1 MKFDGYSSSKKLIK
15 NVNRFYKIKKYFKFT
30 SIDKNSKFY
39 GWGRKRS
46 GQNAIDLSAKFDGEF
61 RLLED
66 GFIRS
71 VGLGVDGA
79 RAFSIVEDDIG
90 IYYDATRPSRLE
102 EILAN
107 FEFSDEILQKA
118 RWCMDFITTHN
129 ISKYNNAPD
138 ITQELIEKYELNKG
152 KNILIIAQTSGDASL
167 EYGLAN
173 QFSTLD
179 MINAAINENP
189 NSNILLKIHPDV
201 LSGKKKSDIDIAN
214 LPSQIKII
222 SENINPISLLKHIT
236 KVYTKTSAMG
246 FEALMCGCE
255 CICFGVPFYAGWGL
269 SDDRVKAP
277 SRRNRKLSIEQLFAG
292 AYMIYAKY
300 IDPYSGAP
308 TTLKRVLPQINA
320 LKNARLSECK
330 KQKFLF
336 GFSIWKRKFMFP
348 FLGKNLNFISTF
360 SKNPLQQALN
370 LGLNKD
376 SAIYIWGK
384 KEYPQVQ
391 KWCDENSV
399 SITRV
404 EDGFIRSIGLGSDLT
419 RPYSLVFDDVGI
431 YFDTTKPS
439 RLENILNYH
448 KFSAYE
454 LEEAI
459 KLKQNLINSKI
470 SKYNDDKDGIITPKN
485 SKKIALVIG
494 QVEDDA
500 SVKIGADGM
509 KNIELIKQARLSS
522 PKAHIIYKPHPDVL
536 SGNRIGQVDESEAL
550 KYCDEIVTGV
560 SMPVLLDIAD
570 EIHTMTSTSGLEA
583 ILRGKRVICYGRP
596 FWAGWGLSDDKKP
609 QPRRYRSLSSDEL
622 IAGAYLL
629 YPRYIHPLNL
639 EACEACD
646 LVVALQEQKIR
657 LQQPINALLHKI
669 KSLYARV
676 GQKLL
681 YVVLF
686 VVKR

>member
-1 MKFDGYSSSKKLIK
+1 MEFDGYSSSGKLIENTK
-15 NVNRFYKIKKYFKFT
+15 KFYKIKRFFKFT
-30 SIDKNSKFY
+30 LPSKNAIFY
-39 GWGRKRS
+39 GWGRKPS
-46 GQNAIDLSAKFDGEF
+46 GQQAVELASKFKGKF
-61 RLLED
+61 KLLED

-71 VGLGVDGA
+71 VGLGVEGA
-79 RAFSIVEDDIG
+79 KLLSVVEDDFG
-90 IYYDATRPSRLE
+90 IYYDATQPSQLE
-102 EILAN
+102 HILATS
-107 FEFSDEILQKA
+107 EFSTKIICEA
-118 RWCMDFITTHN
+118 RWCIDFI
-129 ISKYNNAPD
+129 ISNHICKYNNAPD
-138 ITQELIEKYELNKG
+138 ITTAQVQKYELQNNS
-152 KNILIIAQTSGDASL
+152 NILIIAQTHGDASL

-179 MINAAINENP
+179 MINAAINENS

-255 CICFGVPFYAGWGL
+255 CVCFGVPFYAGWGL
-269 SDDRVKAP
+269 SDDRAQIP
-277 SRRNRKLSIEQLFAG
+277 SRRNKKLNLEQLFAG
-292 AYMIYAKY
+292 AYILYAKY

-308 TTLKRVLPQINA
+308 TTLKRVLPQINT
-320 LKNARLSECK
+320 LKNIKLNECK
-330 KQKFLF
+330 KTKFLF

-391 KWCDENSV
+391 KWCDENGV
-399 SITRV
+399 QIIRV

-419 RPYSLVFDDVGI
+419 RPYSLVFDDAGI
-431 YFDTTKPS
+431 YFDTTMPS

-448 KFSAYE
+448 KFSPYE
-454 LEEAI
+454 IESAK
-459 KLKQNLINSKI
+459 KLREILVNSKI
-470 SKYNDDKDGIITPKN
+470 SKYNDDKDVIITHKN
-485 SKKIALVIG
+485 SKIALVIG

-500 SVKIGADGM
+500 SVRIGADGM
-509 KNIELIKQARLSS
+509 KNIELLRLARQNS
-522 PKAHIIYKPHPDVL
+522 PHAHIIYKPHPDVV
-536 SGNRIGQVDESEAL
+536 SGNRVGAVKTTEAL
-550 KYCDEIVTGV
+550 KYCDEVLEGV
-560 SMPVLLDIAD
+560 SMPTLLDIAD

-583 ILRGKRVICYGRP
+583 ILRKKRVICYGRP

-646 LVVALQEQKIR
+646 LVVALQGQKTR

-686 VVKR
+686 VVKK

>member
-1 MKFDGYSSSKKLIK
+1 MEFDGYSSSGKLIENTK
-15 NVNRFYKIKKYFKFT
+15 KFYKIKRFFKFT
-30 SIDKNSKFY
+30 LPSKNAIFY
-39 GWGRKRS
+39 GWGRKPS
-46 GQNAIDLSAKFDGEF
+46 GQQAVELASKFKGKF
-61 RLLED
+61 KLLED

-79 RAFSIVEDDIG
+79 KLLSVVEDDFG
-90 IYYDATRPSRLE
+90 IYYDATQPSQLE
-102 EILAN
+102 HILATS
-107 FEFSDEILQKA
+107 EFSTKIICEA
-118 RWCMDFITTHN
+118 RWCIDFI
-129 ISKYNNAPD
+129 ISNHICKYNNAPD
-138 ITQELIEKYELNKG
+138 ITTAQVQKYELQNNS
-152 KNILIIAQTSGDASL
+152 NILIIAQTHGDASL

-255 CICFGVPFYAGWGL
+255 CVCFGVPFYAGWGL
-269 SDDRVKAP
+269 SDDRAQIP
-277 SRRNRKLSIEQLFAG
+277 SRRNKKLSLEQLFAG
-292 AYMIYAKY
+292 AYLLYAKY

-308 TTLKRVLPQINA
+308 TTLKRALPQINT
-320 LKNARLSECK
+320 LKNIKLNECK
-330 KQKFLF
+330 KTKFLF

-376 SAIYIWGK
+376 SAVYIWGK

-391 KWCDENSV
+391 KWCDENGV
-399 SITRV
+399 QIIRV

-419 RPYSLVFDDVGI
+419 RPYSLVFDDAGI
-431 YFDTTKPS
+431 YFDTTSPS

-448 KFSAYE
+448 KFSPYE
-454 LEEAI
+454 IESA
-459 KLKQNLINSKI
+459 KQLREILVNSKI
-470 SKYNDDKDGIITPKN
+470 SKYNDDKDAIITHKN
-485 SKKIALVIG
+485 SKIALVIG

-500 SVKIGADGM
+500 SVRIGADGM
-509 KNIELIKQARLSS
+509 KNIELLRLARQNS
-522 PKAHIIYKPHPDVL
+522 PHAHIIYKPHPDVV
-536 SGNRIGQVDESEAL
+536 SGNRVGAVKTTEAL
-550 KYCDEIVTGV
+550 KYCDEVLEGV
-560 SMPVLLDIAD
+560 SMPTLLDIAD

-583 ILRGKRVICYGRP
+583 ILRGKKVVCYGRP

-646 LVVALQEQKIR
+646 LVVALQEQIKELKSNILMQIKYKIYSSSVR
-657 LQQPINALLHKI
+657 IVQKI
-669 KSLYARV
+669 LRK
-676 GQKLL
+676 
-681 YVVLF
+681 F
-686 VVKR
+686 VVKK

>member
-1 MKFDGYSSSKKLIK
+1 MNGYLFYIK
-15 NVNRFYKIKKYFKFT
+15 NILNIFTNRIFI
-30 SIDKNSKFY
+30 
-39 GWGRKRS
+39 GWRRKRT
-46 GQNAIDLSAKFDGEF
+46 GQFACFLSVKFKGKF
-61 RLLED
+61 KLLED

-79 RAFSIVEDDIG
+79 KLLSIVEDDFG
-90 IYYDATRPSRLE
+90 IYYDATQPSQLE
-102 EILAN
+102 HILATS
-107 FEFSDEILQKA
+107 EFSTKIICEA
-118 RWCMDFITTHN
+118 RWCIDFI
-129 ISKYNNAPD
+129 ISNHICKYNNAPD
-138 ITQELIEKYELNKG
+138 ITTAQVQKYELQNNS
-152 KNILIIAQTSGDASL
+152 NILIIAQTHGDASL

-255 CICFGVPFYAGWGL
+255 CVCFGVPFYAGWGL
-269 SDDRVKAP
+269 SDDRAQIP
-277 SRRNRKLSIEQLFAG
+277 SRRNKKLSLEQLFAG
-292 AYMIYAKY
+292 AYLLYAKY

-308 TTLKRVLPQINA
+308 TTLKSVLPQINT
-320 LKNARLSECK
+320 LKNIKLNECK

-391 KWCDENSV
+391 KWCDENGV
-399 SITRV
+399 QIIRV
-404 EDGFIRSIGLGSDLT
+404 EDGFIRSVGLGSDLT
-419 RPYSLVFDDVGI
+419 RPYSLVFDDAGI
-431 YFDTTKPS
+431 YFDTTAPS
-439 RLENILNYH
+439 KLENILNYH
-448 KFSAYE
+448 KFSPYE
-454 LEEAI
+454 IESAK
-459 KLKQNLINSKI
+459 KLREILVNSKI
-470 SKYNDDKDGIITPKN
+470 SKYNDDKDVIITHKN
-485 SKKIALVIG
+485 SKIALVIG

-500 SVKIGADGM
+500 SVRIGADGM
-509 KNIELIKQARLSS
+509 KNIELLRLARQNS
-522 PKAHIIYKPHPDVL
+522 PYAHIIYKPHPDVV
-536 SGNRIGQVDESEAL
+536 SGNRVGAVKTTEAL
-550 KYCDEIVTGV
+550 KYCDEVLEGV
-560 SMPVLLDIAD
+560 SMPTLLDIAD

-583 ILRGKRVICYGRP
+583 ILRKKRVICYGRP
-596 FWAGWGLSDDKKP
+596 FWAGWGLSDDKKS

-646 LVVALQEQKIR
+646 LVVALQEQKTR

-686 VVKR
+686 VVKK

>member
-1 MKFDGYSSSKKLIK
+1 MEFDGYSSSGKLIENTK
-15 NVNRFYKIKKYFKFT
+15 KFYKIERFFKFT
-30 SIDKNSKFY
+30 LPSKNAIFY
-39 GWGRKRS
+39 GWGRKPS
-46 GQNAIDLSAKFDGEF
+46 GQQAVELARKFKGEF
-61 RLLED
+61 KLLED

-71 VGLGVDGA
+71 VGLGVEGA
-79 RAFSIVEDDIG
+79 KLLSVVEDDTG
-90 IYYDATRPSRLE
+90 IYYDATQPSQLE
-102 EILAN
+102 HILTTN
-107 FEFSDEILQKA
+107 EFDTKLLCEA
-118 RWCMDFITTHN
+118 RWCIDFI
-129 ISKYNNAPD
+129 ISNHICKYNNASD
-138 ITQELIEKYELNKG
+138 ITTAQVEKYELQNNS
-152 KNILIIAQTSGDASL
+152 NILIIAQTHGDASL

-173 QFSTLD
+173 QFSTLN

-246 FEALMCGCE
+246 FEALMCGCK
-255 CICFGVPFYAGWGL
+255 CVCFGVPFYAGWGL
-269 SDDRVKAP
+269 SDDRVQIP
-277 SRRNRKLSIEQLFAG
+277 SRRNKKLSLEQLFAG
-292 AYMIYAKY
+292 AYLVYAKY

-308 TTLKRVLPQINA
+308 TTLKSVLPQINT
-320 LKNARLSECK
+320 LKNIKLNECK
-330 KQKFLF
+330 KAKFLF

-360 SKNPLQQALN
+360 SKNPLRQALN

-376 SAIYIWGK
+376 SAVYIWGK

-391 KWCDENSV
+391 KWCDENGV
-399 SITRV
+399 QIIRV

-419 RPYSLVFDDVGI
+419 RPYSLVFDDAGI
-431 YFDTTKPS
+431 YFDTTAPS

-448 KFSAYE
+448 KFSPYE
-454 LEEAI
+454 IESAK
-459 KLKQNLINSKI
+459 KLREVLINSKI
-470 SKYNDDKDGIITPKN
+470 SKYNDDKDAIITHKN
-485 SKKIALVIG
+485 SKIALVIG

-509 KNIELIKQARLSS
+509 KNIELLRLARQNS
-522 PKAHIIYKPHPDVL
+522 PHAHIIYKPHPDVV
-536 SGNRIGQVDESEAL
+536 SGNRVGAVKTTEAL
-550 KYCDEIVTGV
+550 KYCDEVLEGV
-560 SMPVLLDIAD
+560 SVPTLLDIAD

-583 ILRGKRVICYGRP
+583 ILRKKRVVCYGRP

-646 LVVALQEQKIR
+646 LVVALQEQIKELKSNILMQIKYKIYSSSVR
-657 LQQPINALLHKI
+657 I
-669 KSLYARV
+669 
-676 GQKLL
+676 GQKILRK
-681 YVVLF
+681 F
-686 VVKR
+686 VVKK

>member
-1 MKFDGYSSSKKLIK
+1 MEFDGYSSSGKLIENTK
-15 NVNRFYKIKKYFKFT
+15 KFYKIKRFFKFT
-30 SIDKNSKFY
+30 LLSKNAIFY
-39 GWGRKRS
+39 GWGRKPS
-46 GQNAIDLSAKFDGEF
+46 GQQAVELASKFKGKF
-61 RLLED
+61 KLLED

-71 VGLGVDGA
+71 VGLGVEGA
-79 RAFSIVEDDIG
+79 RLLSVVEDDTG
-90 IYYDATRPSRLE
+90 IYYDATQPSQLE
-102 EILAN
+102 YILTTN
-107 FEFSDEILQKA
+107 EFDTKLLCEA
-118 RWCMDFITTHN
+118 RWCIDFI
-129 ISKYNNAPD
+129 ISNHICKYNNAPD
-138 ITQELIEKYELNKG
+138 IIAAQVEKYELQNNS
-152 KNILIIAQTSGDASL
+152 NILIIAQTHGDASL
-167 EYGLAN
+167 ECGLAN
-173 QFSTLD
+173 QFNTLD
-179 MINAAINENP
+179 MIKAAINENP

-201 LSGKKKSDIDIAN
+201 LSGKKKSDIDITN

-255 CICFGVPFYAGWGL
+255 CVCFGVPFYAGWGL
-269 SDDRVKAP
+269 SDDRAQIP
-277 SRRNRKLSIEQLFAG
+277 SRRNKTLSLEQLFAG
-292 AYMIYAKY
+292 AYLLYAKY

-308 TTLKRVLPQINA
+308 TTLKRVLPQINT
-320 LKNARLSECK
+320 LKNIKLNECK
-330 KQKFLF
+330 KAKFLF
-336 GFSIWKRKFMFP
+336 GFSIWKRKFMLP

-360 SKNPLQQALN
+360 SKKPLQQALN

-376 SAIYIWGK
+376 SAVYIWGK

-391 KWCDENSV
+391 KWCDENGV
-399 SITRV
+399 QIIRV

-431 YFDTTKPS
+431 YFDTTAPS

-448 KFSAYE
+448 KFSPYE
-454 LEEAI
+454 IESAK
-459 KLKQNLINSKI
+459 KLRDILINSKI
-470 SKYNDDKDGIITPKN
+470 SKYNDDKDDIITHKN
-485 SKKIALVIG
+485 DKKIALVIG

-500 SVKIGADGM
+500 SVRIGADGM
-509 KNIELIKQARLSS
+509 KNIELLRLARQNS
-522 PKAHIIYKPHPDVL
+522 PHAHIIYKPHPDVV
-536 SGNRIGQVDESEAL
+536 SGNRVGAVKITEAL
-550 KYCDEIVTGV
+550 KYCDEVLEGV
-560 SMPVLLDIAD
+560 SMPTLLDIAD

-583 ILRGKRVICYGRP
+583 ILRKKRVICYGRP

-646 LVVALQEQKIR
+646 LVVTLQEQIKELKSNISMQIKYKIYSSSVR
-657 LQQPINALLHKI
+657 IAQKI
-669 KSLYARV
+669 FRK
-676 GQKLL
+676 
-681 YVVLF
+681 F

>member
-1 MKFDGYSSSKKLIK
+1 MNGYLFYIK
-15 NVNRFYKIKKYFKFT
+15 NIL
-30 SIDKNSKFY
+30 SIFGKRKFY
-39 GWGRKRS
+39 GWGRKKTGRF
-46 GQNAIDLSAKFDGEF
+46 ACYLSTKFDGEF

-107 FEFSDEILQKA
+107 FEFSDEILQEA

-189 NSNILLKIHPDV
+189 NSNILLKIHPDA
-201 LSGKKKSDIDIAN
+201 LSGKKKSDINIEN

-222 SENINPISLLKHIT
+222 SENINPISLLKHID
-236 KVYTKTSAMG
+236 KVYTKSSGMG
-246 FEALMCGCE
+246 FEALMCGCK
-255 CICFGVPFYAGWGL
+255 CICFGMPFYAGWGL

-292 AYMIYAKY
+292 AYLLYAKY
-300 IDPYSGAP
+300 TDPYSGAP

-336 GFSIWKRKFMFP
+336 GFSIWKRKFMVP
-348 FLGKNLNFISTF
+348 FLGGNLNFISTF
-360 SKNPLQQALN
+360 SKDPLLLALKK
-370 LGLNKD
+370 GLNP
-376 SAIYIWGK
+376 SSLVYIWGK
-384 KEYPQVQ
+384 KEYPKLQ
-391 KWCDENSV
+391 KWCDENGV
-399 SITRV
+399 SIIRV

-419 RPYSLVFDDVGI
+419 RPYSLVFDDEGI
-431 YFDTTKPS
+431 YFDTTSPS

-448 KFSAYE
+448 KFSPYE
-454 LEEAI
+454 LESAK
-459 KLKQNLINSKI
+459 KLREILVNSKI
-470 SKYNDDKDGIITPKN
+470 SKYNDDKDGIIKPKN

-509 KNIELIKQARLSS
+509 KNIELLRLARQNS
-522 PKAHIIYKPHPDVL
+522 PHAHIIYKPHPDVV
-536 SGNRIGQVDESEAL
+536 SGNRVGAVKATEAL
-550 KYCDEIVTGV
+550 KYCDEVLEGV
-560 SMPVLLDIAD
+560 SMPTLLDIAD

-583 ILRGKRVICYGRP
+583 ILRKKRVICYGRP

>member
-1 MKFDGYSSSKKLIK
+1 MNGYLFYIK
-15 NVNRFYKIKKYFKFT
+15 NILNIFTNRVFI
-30 SIDKNSKFY
+30 
-39 GWGRKRS
+39 GWGRKRT
-46 GQNAIDLSAKFDGEF
+46 GQFACFLSIKFNGTF
-61 RLLED
+61 KLLED

-71 VGLGVDGA
+71 VGLGVEGA
-79 RAFSIVEDDIG
+79 RLLSVVEDDTG
-90 IYYDATRPSRLE
+90 IYYDATQPSQLE
-102 EILAN
+102 HILATN
-107 FEFSDEILQKA
+107 EFDTKLLCEA
-118 RWCMDFITTHN
+118 RWCIDFIVSHH
-129 ISKYNNAPD
+129 ICKYNNAPD
-138 ITQELIEKYELNKG
+138 ITTTQVQKYELQNRS
-152 KNILIIAQTSGDASL
+152 NILIIAQTHGDASL

-255 CICFGVPFYAGWGL
+255 CVCFGVPFYAGWGL
-269 SDDRVKAP
+269 SDDRAQIP
-277 SRRNRKLSIEQLFAG
+277 SRRNKKLSLEQLFAV
-292 AYMIYAKY
+292 AYLLYAKY

-308 TTLKRVLPQINA
+308 TTLKRVLPQINT
-320 LKNARLSECK
+320 LKNIKLNECK
-330 KQKFLF
+330 KTKFLF
-336 GFSIWKRKFMFP
+336 GFSIWKRKFMLP

-391 KWCDENSV
+391 KWCDENGV
-399 SITRV
+399 QIIRV

-419 RPYSLVFDDVGI
+419 RPYSLVFDDAGI
-431 YFDTTKPS
+431 YFDTTAPS

-448 KFSAYE
+448 KFRPYEIESAK
-454 LEEAI
+454 
-459 KLKQNLINSKI
+459 KLREILINSKI
-470 SKYNDDKDGIITPKN
+470 SKYNDDKDDIITHKN
-485 SKKIALVIG
+485 DKKIALVIG

-500 SVKIGADGM
+500 SVRIGADGM
-509 KNIELIKQARLSS
+509 KNIELLRLARQNS
-522 PKAHIIYKPHPDVL
+522 PHAHIIYKPHPDVV
-536 SGNRIGQVDESEAL
+536 SGNRIGAVKTIEAL
-550 KYCDEIVTGV
+550 KYCDEVLEGV
-560 SMPVLLDIAD
+560 SMPTLLDIAD

-583 ILRGKRVICYGRP
+583 ILRKKRVICYGRP

-646 LVVALQEQKIR
+646 LVVALQEQKTR
-657 LQQPINALLHKI
+657 LQKPINALLHKI

>member
-1 MKFDGYSSSKKLIK
+1 MEFDGYSSSGKLIENTK
-15 NVNRFYKIKKYFKFT
+15 KFYKIKGFFKFT
-30 SIDKNSKFY
+30 LPSKNAIFY
-39 GWGRKRS
+39 GWGRKPS
-46 GQNAIDLSAKFDGEF
+46 GQQAVELASKFKGKF
-61 RLLED
+61 KLLED

-71 VGLGVDGA
+71 VGLGVEGA
-79 RAFSIVEDDIG
+79 KLLSVVEDDFG
-90 IYYDATRPSRLE
+90 IYYDATQPSQLE
-102 EILAN
+102 HILATS
-107 FEFSDEILQKA
+107 EFSTKIICEA
-118 RWCMDFITTHN
+118 RWCIDFI
-129 ISKYNNAPD
+129 ISNHICKYNNAPD
-138 ITQELIEKYELNKG
+138 ITTAQVQKYELQNNS
-152 KNILIIAQTSGDASL
+152 NILIIAQTHGDASL

-222 SENINPISLLKHIT
+222 SENINPISLLKHIA

-255 CICFGVPFYAGWGL
+255 CVCFGVPFYAGWGL
-269 SDDRVKAP
+269 SDDRAQIP
-277 SRRNRKLSIEQLFAG
+277 SRRNKKLSLEQLFAG
-292 AYMIYAKY
+292 AYLLYAKY

-308 TTLKRVLPQINA
+308 TTLKRALPQINT
-320 LKNARLSECK
+320 LKNIKLNECK
-330 KQKFLF
+330 KTKFLF

-376 SAIYIWGK
+376 SAVYIWGK

-391 KWCDENSV
+391 KWCDENGV
-399 SITRV
+399 QIIRV

-419 RPYSLVFDDVGI
+419 RPYSLVFDDAGI
-431 YFDTTKPS
+431 YFDTTSPS

-448 KFSAYE
+448 KFSPYE
-454 LEEAI
+454 IESA
-459 KLKQNLINSKI
+459 KQLREILVNSKI
-470 SKYNDDKDGIITPKN
+470 SKYNDDKDAIITHKN
-485 SKKIALVIG
+485 SKIALVIG

-500 SVKIGADGM
+500 SVRIGADGM
-509 KNIELIKQARLSS
+509 KNIELLRLARQNS
-522 PKAHIIYKPHPDVL
+522 PHAHIIYKPHPDVV
-536 SGNRIGQVDESEAL
+536 SGNRVGAVKTTEAL
-550 KYCDEIVTGV
+550 KYCDEVLEGV
-560 SMPVLLDIAD
+560 SMPTLLDIAD

-583 ILRGKRVICYGRP
+583 ILRGKKVVCYGRP

-646 LVVALQEQKIR
+646 LVVALQEQIKELKSNILMQIKYKIYSSSVR
-657 LQQPINALLHKI
+657 IVQKI
-669 KSLYARV
+669 LRK
-676 GQKLL
+676 
-681 YVVLF
+681 F
-686 VVKR
+686 VVKK

>member
-1 MKFDGYSSSKKLIK
+1 MEFDGYSSSRKLIENTK
-15 NVNRFYKIKKYFKFT
+15 KFYKIKRFFKFT
-30 SIDKNSKFY
+30 LPSKNAIFY
-39 GWGRKRS
+39 GWGRKPS
-46 GQNAIDLSAKFDGEF
+46 GQQAVELASKFKGKF
-61 RLLED
+61 KLLED

-71 VGLGVDGA
+71 VGLGVEGA
-79 RAFSIVEDDIG
+79 KLLSVVEDDFG
-90 IYYDATRPSRLE
+90 IYYDATQPSQLE
-102 EILAN
+102 HILATS
-107 FEFSDEILQKA
+107 EFSTKIICEA
-118 RWCMDFITTHN
+118 RWCIDFI
-129 ISKYNNAPD
+129 ISNHICKYNNAPD
-138 ITQELIEKYELNKG
+138 ITTAQVQKYELQNNS
-152 KNILIIAQTSGDASL
+152 NILIIAQTHGDASL

-173 QFSTLD
+173 QFSTFD

-255 CICFGVPFYAGWGL
+255 CVCFGVPFYAGWGL
-269 SDDRVKAP
+269 SDDRAQIP
-277 SRRNRKLSIEQLFAG
+277 SRRHKKLSLEQLFAG
-292 AYMIYAKY
+292 AYLLYAKY
-300 IDPYSGAP
+300 IDPYNGQN
-308 TTLKRVLPQINA
+308 TTLKRVLPQINT
-320 LKNARLSECK
+320 LKNARLNECK

-336 GFSIWKRKFMFP
+336 GFSVWKRKFMFP

-391 KWCDENSV
+391 KWCDENGV
-399 SITRV
+399 QIIRV

-419 RPYSLVFDDVGI
+419 RPYSLVFDDAGI
-431 YFDTTKPS
+431 YFDTTMPS

-448 KFSAYE
+448 KFSPYE
-454 LEEAI
+454 IESAK
-459 KLKQNLINSKI
+459 KLREILVNSKI
-470 SKYNDDKDGIITPKN
+470 SKYNDDKDVIITHKN
-485 SKKIALVIG
+485 SKIALVIG

-509 KNIELIKQARLSS
+509 KNIELLRLARQNS
-522 PKAHIIYKPHPDVL
+522 PHAHIIYKPHPDVV
-536 SGNRIGQVDESEAL
+536 SGNRVGAVKTTEAL
-550 KYCDEIVTGV
+550 RYCDEVLEGV
-560 SMPVLLDIAD
+560 SMPTLLDIAD

-583 ILRGKRVICYGRP
+583 ILRKKRVICYGRP

-646 LVVALQEQKIR
+646 LVVALQEQIKELKSNILMQIKYKIYSSSVR
-657 LQQPINALLHKI
+657 IVQKI
-669 KSLYARV
+669 LRK
-676 GQKLL
+676 
-681 YVVLF
+681 F
-686 VVKR
+686 VVKK

>member
-1 MKFDGYSSSKKLIK
+1 MEFDGYSSSGKLIENTK
-15 NVNRFYKIKKYFKFT
+15 KFYKIKRFFKFT
-30 SIDKNSKFY
+30 LPSKNAIFY
-39 GWGRKRS
+39 GWGRKPS
-46 GQNAIDLSAKFDGEF
+46 GQQAVELASKFKGKF
-61 RLLED
+61 KLLED

-71 VGLGVDGA
+71 IGLGVDGA
-79 RAFSIVEDDIG
+79 RPFSIVEDDIG

-107 FEFSDEILQKA
+107 FEFSDEILQEA

-152 KNILIIAQTSGDASL
+152 QNILIIAQTSGDASL
-167 EYGLAN
+167 IYGLGN
-173 QFSTLD
+173 RISSD
-179 MINAAINENP
+179 EMIRAAIDENIGA
-189 NSNILLKIHPDV
+189 NILLKIHPDA
-201 LSGKKKSDIDIAN
+201 LNGKKKSDIDISN
-214 LPSQIKII
+214 LPPQIKII
-222 SENINPISLLKHIT
+222 TQDINPISLLKHID
-236 KVYTKTSAMG
+236 KVYTKSSGMG
-246 FEALMCGCE
+246 FEALMCGCK
-255 CICFGVPFYAGWGL
+255 CVCFGVPFYAGWGL

-336 GFSIWKRKFMFP
+336 GFSIWKRKFMPP

-391 KWCDENSV
+391 KWCDENGV
-399 SITRV
+399 SIIRV

-419 RPYSLVFDDVGI
+419 RPYSLVFDDEGI
-431 YFDTTKPS
+431 YFDTTSPS

-448 KFSAYE
+448 KFSPYE
-454 LEEAI
+454 LESAK
-459 KLKQNLINSKI
+459 KLREILVNSKI
-470 SKYNDDKDGIITPKN
+470 SKYNDDKDGIIKPKN

-509 KNIELIKQARLSS
+509 KNIELLRLARQNS
-522 PKAHIIYKPHPDVL
+522 PHAHIIYKPHPDVV
-536 SGNRIGQVDESEAL
+536 SGNRVGAVKATEAL
-550 KYCDEIVTGV
+550 KYCDEVLEGV
-560 SMPVLLDIAD
+560 SMPTLLDIAD

-583 ILRGKRVICYGRP
+583 ILRKKRVICYGRP

-646 LVVALQEQKIR
+646 LVVALQKQKIR

>member
-1 MKFDGYSSSKKLIK
+1 MNGYLFYIK
-15 NVNRFYKIKKYFKFT
+15 NILSIFGNR
-30 SIDKNSKFY
+30 KFY
-39 GWGRKRS
+39 GWGRKKTGRF
-46 GQNAIDLSAKFDGEF
+46 AYYLSAKFDGEF

-71 VGLGVDGA
+71 IGLGVDGA

-107 FEFSDEILQKA
+107 FEFRDEILQEA

-129 ISKYNNAPD
+129 ISKYNNTPD
-138 ITQELIEKYELNKG
+138 ITTAQVQKYELQNNS
-152 KNILIIAQTSGDASL
+152 NILIIAQTHGDASL

-179 MINAAINENP
+179 MINAAIDENP

-201 LSGKKKSDIDIAN
+201 LSGKKKSDINIAN

-246 FEALMCGCE
+246 FEALMCGCK
-255 CICFGVPFYAGWGL
+255 CVCFGVPFYAGWGL

-300 IDPYSGAP
+300 IDPYKGDK
-308 TTLKRVLPQINA
+308 TTLNSLLPQINII
-320 LKNARLSECK
+320 KNSKLNMDNNK
-330 KQKFLF
+330 KFLF
-336 GFSIWKRKFMFP
+336 GFSIWKRKFMVP
-348 FLGKNLNFISTF
+348 FLGGNLNFISTF
-360 SKNPLQQALN
+360 SKDPLLLALKK
-370 LGLNKD
+370 GLNP
-376 SAIYIWGK
+376 SSLVYIWGK
-384 KEYPQVQ
+384 KEYPKLQ
-391 KWCDENSV
+391 KWCDENGV
-399 SITRV
+399 SIIRV
-404 EDGFIRSIGLGSDLT
+404 EDGFIRSIGLGSDLA

-454 LEEAI
+454 LEEAR

-470 SKYNDDKDGIITPKN
+470 SKYNDDKDGIIKPKN

-509 KNIELIKQARLSS
+509 KNIELIKQARSNS

-596 FWAGWGLSDDKKP
+596 FWAGWGLSDDKK
-609 QPRRYRSLSSDEL
+609 QLLRRCRNLNIDEL
-622 IAGAYLL
+622 IAGAYII
-629 YPRYIHPLNL
+629 YPRYIHPVSL
-639 EACEACD
+639 EPCGASD
-646 LVVALQEQKIR
+646 LVLALQEQKQE
-657 LQQPINALLHKI
+657 LQKPINAFLHKI
-669 KSLYARV
+669 WSLYARI
-676 GQKLL
+676 GQKILH
-681 YVVLF
+681 VVLF

>member
-1 MKFDGYSSSKKLIK
+1 MEFDGYSSSGKLIENTK
-15 NVNRFYKIKKYFKFT
+15 KFYKIKRFFKFT
-30 SIDKNSKFY
+30 LPSKNAIFY
-39 GWGRKRS
+39 GWGRKPS
-46 GQNAIDLSAKFDGEF
+46 GQQAVELASKFKGKF
-61 RLLED
+61 KLLED

-71 VGLGVDGA
+71 VGLGVEGA
-79 RAFSIVEDDIG
+79 RLLSVVEDDFG
-90 IYYDATRPSRLE
+90 IYYDATQPSQLE
-102 EILAN
+102 RILATS
-107 FEFSDEILQKA
+107 EFSTKIICEA
-118 RWCMDFITTHN
+118 RWCIDFI
-129 ISKYNNAPD
+129 ISNHICKYNNAPD
-138 ITQELIEKYELNKG
+138 ITTAQVQKYELQNNS
-152 KNILIIAQTSGDASL
+152 NILIIAQTHGDASL

-214 LPSQIKII
+214 LPPQIKII

-246 FEALMCGCE
+246 FEALMCWCE
-255 CICFGVPFYAGWGL
+255 CVCFGVPFYAGWGL
-269 SDDRVKAP
+269 SDDRVQIP
-277 SRRNRKLSIEQLFAG
+277 SRRNKKLSLEQLFAG
-292 AYMIYAKY
+292 AYLLYAKY

-308 TTLKRVLPQINA
+308 TTLKSVLPQINT
-320 LKNARLSECK
+320 LKNIKLNECK
-330 KQKFLF
+330 KAKFLF

-376 SAIYIWGK
+376 SAVYIWGK

-391 KWCDENSV
+391 KWCDENGV
-399 SITRV
+399 QIIRV

-419 RPYSLVFDDVGI
+419 RPYSLVFDDAGI
-431 YFDTTKPS
+431 YFDTTAPS

-448 KFSAYE
+448 KFSPYE
-454 LEEAI
+454 IESAK
-459 KLKQNLINSKI
+459 KLREILINSKI
-470 SKYNDDKDGIITPKN
+470 SKYNDDKDAIITHKN
-485 SKKIALVIG
+485 DKKIALVIG

-500 SVKIGADGM
+500 SVRIGADGM
-509 KNIELIKQARLSS
+509 KNIELLRLARQNS
-522 PKAHIIYKPHPDVL
+522 PHAHIIYKPHPDVV
-536 SGNRIGQVDESEAL
+536 SGNRVGAVKTTEAL
-550 KYCDEIVTGV
+550 KYCDEVLEGV
-560 SMPVLLDIAD
+560 SMPTLLDIAD

-583 ILRGKRVICYGRP
+583 ILRKKRVICYGRP

-646 LVVALQEQKIR
+646 LVVALQEQKTR
-657 LQQPINALLHKI
+657 LQKPINALLHKI

>member
-1 MKFDGYSSSKKLIK
+1 MEFDGYSSSGKLIENTK
-15 NVNRFYKIKKYFKFT
+15 KFYKIKRFFKFT
-30 SIDKNSKFY
+30 LPSKNAIFY
-39 GWGRKRS
+39 GWGRKPS
-46 GQNAIDLSAKFDGEF
+46 GQQAVELASKFKGKF
-61 RLLED
+61 KLLED

-71 VGLGVDGA
+71 VGLGVEGA
-79 RAFSIVEDDIG
+79 KLLSVVEDDFG
-90 IYYDATRPSRLE
+90 IYYDATQPSQLE
-102 EILAN
+102 HILATS
-107 FEFSDEILQKA
+107 EFSTKIICEA
-118 RWCMDFITTHN
+118 RWCIDFI
-129 ISKYNNAPD
+129 ISNHICKYNNAPD
-138 ITQELIEKYELNKG
+138 ITTTQVQKYELQNNS
-152 KNILIIAQTSGDASL
+152 NILIIAQTHGDASL

-173 QFSTLD
+173 QFSTTD

-255 CICFGVPFYAGWGL
+255 CVCFGVPFYAGWGL
-269 SDDRVKAP
+269 SDDRAQIP
-277 SRRNRKLSIEQLFAG
+277 SRRNKKLSLEQLFAG
-292 AYMIYAKY
+292 AYLLYAKY
-300 IDPYSGAP
+300 IDPYSGVP
-308 TTLKRVLPQINA
+308 TTLKRVLPQINT
-320 LKNARLSECK
+320 LKNIKLNECK
-330 KQKFLF
+330 KIKFLF

-391 KWCDENSV
+391 KWCDENGV
-399 SITRV
+399 QIIRV

-419 RPYSLVFDDVGI
+419 RPYSLVFDDAGI
-431 YFDTTKPS
+431 YFDTTMPS

-448 KFSAYE
+448 KFSPYE
-454 LEEAI
+454 IESAK
-459 KLKQNLINSKI
+459 KLREILVNSKI
-470 SKYNDDKDGIITPKN
+470 SKYNDDKDVIITHKN
-485 SKKIALVIG
+485 SKIALVIG

-509 KNIELIKQARLSS
+509 KNIELLRLARQNS
-522 PKAHIIYKPHPDVL
+522 PHAHIIYKPHPDVV
-536 SGNRIGQVDESEAL
+536 SGNRVGAVKTTEAL
-550 KYCDEIVTGV
+550 KYCDEVLEGV
-560 SMPVLLDIAD
+560 SMPTLLDLAD

-583 ILRGKRVICYGRP
+583 ILRGKKVVCYGRP

-629 YPRYIHPLNL
+629 YPKYVHPLNL

-646 LVVALQEQKIR
+646 LVVALQEQKTR

-686 VVKR
+686 VVKK

>member
-1 MKFDGYSSSKKLIK
+1 MEFDGYSSSRKLIENTK
-15 NVNRFYKIKKYFKFT
+15 KFYKIKRFFKFT
-30 SIDKNSKFY
+30 LPSKNAIFY
-39 GWGRKRS
+39 GWGRKPS
-46 GQNAIDLSAKFDGEF
+46 GQQAVELASKFKGKF
-61 RLLED
+61 KLLED

-71 VGLGVDGA
+71 VGLGVEGA
-79 RAFSIVEDDIG
+79 KLLSVVEDDFG
-90 IYYDATRPSRLE
+90 IYYDATQPSQLE
-102 EILAN
+102 HILATS
-107 FEFSDEILQKA
+107 EFSTKIICEA
-118 RWCMDFITTHN
+118 RWCIDFI
-129 ISKYNNAPD
+129 ISNRICKYNNAPD
-138 ITQELIEKYELNKG
+138 ITTAQVQKYELQNNS
-152 KNILIIAQTSGDASL
+152 NILIIAQTHGDASL

-201 LSGKKKSDIDIAN
+201 LSGKKKSDIDISN
-214 LPSQIKII
+214 LPPQIKII
-222 SENINPISLLKHIT
+222 TQNINPISLLKHID
-236 KVYTKTSAMG
+236 KVYTKSSGMG
-246 FEALMCGCE
+246 FEALMCGCK
-255 CICFGVPFYAGWGL
+255 CVCFGMPFYAGWGL

-292 AYMIYAKY
+292 AYIIYAKY
-300 IDPYSGAP
+300 IDPYSGVP

-336 GFSIWKRKFMFP
+336 GFSIWKRKFMVP
-348 FLGKNLNFISTF
+348 FLGRNLNFISTF
-360 SKNPLQQALN
+360 SKDPLLLALKK
-370 LGLNKD
+370 GLNP
-376 SAIYIWGK
+376 SSLVYIWGK
-384 KEYPQVQ
+384 KEYPKLQ
-391 KWCDENSV
+391 KWCDENGV
-399 SITRV
+399 SIIRV

-448 KFSAYE
+448 KFSAHE
-454 LEEAI
+454 LEEAR

-609 QPRRYRSLSSDEL
+609 LPRRCRNLNIDEL
-622 IAGAYLL
+622 IAGAYII
-629 YPRYIHPLNL
+629 YPRYIYPVSL
-639 EACEACD
+639 EPCGASD
-646 LVVALQEQKIR
+646 LVLALQEQKQE
-657 LQQPINALLHKI
+657 LQNPINAVFHKI
-669 KSLYARV
+669 WSLYARI
-676 GQKLL
+676 GQKI
-681 YVVLF
+681 YKILF
-686 VVKR
+686 SDKK

>member
-1 MKFDGYSSSKKLIK
+1 MNGYLFYIK
-15 NVNRFYKIKKYFKFT
+15 NILNIFTNRVFI
-30 SIDKNSKFY
+30 
-39 GWGRKRS
+39 GWGRKRT
-46 GQNAIDLSAKFDGEF
+46 GQFACFLSVKFKGKF
-61 RLLED
+61 KLLED

-71 VGLGVDGA
+71 VGLGVEGA
-79 RAFSIVEDDIG
+79 KLLSVVEDDFG
-90 IYYDATRPSRLE
+90 IYYDATQPSQLE
-102 EILAN
+102 HILATSK
-107 FEFSDEILQKA
+107 FSTKIICEA
-118 RWCMDFITTHN
+118 RWCIDFI
-129 ISKYNNAPD
+129 ISNHICKYNNAPD
-138 ITQELIEKYELNKG
+138 ITTAQVQKYELQNNSK
-152 KNILIIAQTSGDASL
+152 ILIIAQTHGDASL

-255 CICFGVPFYAGWGL
+255 CVCFGVPFYAGWGL
-269 SDDRVKAP
+269 SDDRAQIP
-277 SRRNRKLSIEQLFAG
+277 SRRNKKLSLEQLFAG
-292 AYMIYAKY
+292 AYLLYAKY

-308 TTLKRVLPQINA
+308 TTLKRVLPQINT

-336 GFSIWKRKFMFP
+336 GFSIWKRKFMRP

-391 KWCDENSV
+391 KWCDENGV
-399 SITRV
+399 QIIRV

-431 YFDTTKPS
+431 YFDTTSPS

-448 KFSAYE
+448 KFSPYE
-454 LEEAI
+454 IESA
-459 KLKQNLINSKI
+459 KQLREILVNSKI
-470 SKYNDDKDGIITPKN
+470 SKYNDDKDVIITHKN
-485 SKKIALVIG
+485 SKIALVIG

-509 KNIELIKQARLSS
+509 KNIELLRLARQNS
-522 PKAHIIYKPHPDVL
+522 PHAHIIYKPHPDVV
-536 SGNRIGQVDESEAL
+536 SGNRVGAVKTKEAL
-550 KYCDEIVTGV
+550 KYCDEVLEGV
-560 SMPVLLDIAD
+560 SMPTLLDIAD

-583 ILRGKRVICYGRP
+583 ILRGKKVVCYGRP

-646 LVVALQEQKIR
+646 LVVALQEQKTR

-676 GQKLL
+676 GQKIL
-681 YVVLF
+681 YIVLF
-686 VVKR
+686 VVKK

>member
-1 MKFDGYSSSKKLIK
+1 MEFDGYSSSGKLIENTK
-15 NVNRFYKIKKYFKFT
+15 KFYKIKRFFKFT
-30 SIDKNSKFY
+30 LPSKNAIFY
-39 GWGRKRS
+39 GWGRKLS
-46 GQNAIDLSAKFDGEF
+46 GQQAVELASKFKGEF
-61 RLLED
+61 KLLED

-71 VGLGVDGA
+71 VGLGVEGA
-79 RAFSIVEDDIG
+79 RLLSVVEDDTG
-90 IYYDATRPSRLE
+90 IYYDATQPSQLE
-102 EILAN
+102 HILATN
-107 FEFSDEILQKA
+107 KFGTKLLCEA
-118 RWCMDFITTHN
+118 RWCIDFIVSHH
-129 ISKYNNAPD
+129 ICKYNNAPD
-138 ITQELIEKYELNKG
+138 ITTAQVQKYELQNNS
-152 KNILIIAQTSGDASL
+152 NILIIAQTHGDASL

-255 CICFGVPFYAGWGL
+255 CVCFGVPFYAGWGL
-269 SDDRVKAP
+269 SDDRAQIP
-277 SRRNRKLSIEQLFAG
+277 SRRNKKLSLEQLFAG
-292 AYMIYAKY
+292 AYLLYAKY
-300 IDPYSGAP
+300 IDPYNGAP
-308 TTLKRVLPQINA
+308 TTLKRVLPQINT
-320 LKNARLSECK
+320 LKNIKLNECK
-330 KQKFLF
+330 KTKFLF
-336 GFSIWKRKFMFP
+336 GFSIWKRKFMLP

-370 LGLNKD
+370 LGLNKN

-391 KWCDENSV
+391 KWCDENGV
-399 SITRV
+399 QIIRV

-419 RPYSLVFDDVGI
+419 RPYSLVFDDAGI
-431 YFDTTKPS
+431 YFDTTAPS

-448 KFSAYE
+448 EFSSYE
-454 LEEAI
+454 LQSAK
-459 KLKQNLINSKI
+459 KLREILINSKI
-470 SKYNDDKDGIITPKN
+470 SKYNDDKDGIIRHKN

-500 SVKIGADGM
+500 SVRIGADGM
-509 KNIELIKQARLSS
+509 KNIELLRLARQNS
-522 PKAHIIYKPHPDVL
+522 PHSHIIYKPHPDVV
-536 SGNRIGQVDESEAL
+536 SGNRVGAVETTEAL
-550 KYCDEIVTGV
+550 KYCDEVLEGV
-560 SMPVLLDIAD
+560 SMPTLLDIAD

-583 ILRGKRVICYGRP
+583 ILRKKRVVCYGRP

-646 LVVALQEQKIR
+646 LIVALQEQKTR
-657 LQQPINALLHKI
+657 LQKPINALLHKI

>member
-1 MKFDGYSSSKKLIK
+1 MEFDGYSSSGKLIENTK
-15 NVNRFYKIKKYFKFT
+15 KFYKIKRFFKFT
-30 SIDKNSKFY
+30 LPSKNAIFY
-39 GWGRKRS
+39 GWGRKPS
-46 GQNAIDLSAKFDGEF
+46 GQQAVELASKFKGKF
-61 RLLED
+61 KLLED

-71 VGLGVDGA
+71 VGLGVEGA
-79 RAFSIVEDDIG
+79 KLLSVVEDDFG
-90 IYYDATRPSRLE
+90 IYYDATQPSRLE
-102 EILAN
+102 HMLATG
-107 FEFSDEILQKA
+107 EFSTKIICEA
-118 RWCMDFITTHN
+118 RWCIDFI
-129 ISKYNNAPD
+129 ISNHICKYNNAPD
-138 ITQELIEKYELNKG
+138 ITTAQVQKYELQNNS
-152 KNILIIAQTSGDASL
+152 NILIIAQTHGDASL

-173 QFSTLD
+173 QFSTFD

-255 CICFGVPFYAGWGL
+255 CVCFGMPFYAGWGL
-269 SDDRVKAP
+269 SDDRVQAP
-277 SRRNRKLSIEQLFAG
+277 LRRNRALSIEELFAG
-292 AYMIYAKY
+292 AYILYTKY
-300 IDPYSGAP
+300 IDAYSGAP
-308 TTLKRVLPQINA
+308 TTLKRVLPQINT
-320 LKNARLSECK
+320 LKNIKLNECK
-330 KQKFLF
+330 KTKFLF

-391 KWCDENSV
+391 KWCDENGV
-399 SITRV
+399 QIIRV

-419 RPYSLVFDDVGI
+419 RPYSLVFDDAGI
-431 YFDTTKPS
+431 YFDTTMPS

-448 KFSAYE
+448 KFSPYE
-454 LEEAI
+454 I
-459 KLKQNLINSKI
+459 KSAKKFREILVNSKI
-470 SKYNDDKDGIITPKN
+470 SKYNDDKDVIITHKN
-485 SKKIALVIG
+485 SKIALVIG

-509 KNIELIKQARLSS
+509 KNIELLRLARQNS
-522 PKAHIIYKPHPDVL
+522 PHAHIIYKPHPDVV
-536 SGNRIGQVDESEAL
+536 SGNRVGAVKITEAL
-550 KYCDEIVTGV
+550 KYCDEVLEGV
-560 SMPVLLDIAD
+560 SMPTLLDLAD

-583 ILRGKRVICYGRP
+583 ILRGKKVVCYGRP

-609 QPRRYRSLSSDEL
+609 QPRRHRSLSSDEL

-646 LVVALQEQKIR
+646 LVVALQEQKTR

-686 VVKR
+686 AVKR

>member
-1 MKFDGYSSSKKLIK
+1 MKFDGYSSSINLIK
-15 NVNRFYKIKKYFKFT
+15 NVKYFYNIKKILQFT
-30 SIDKNSKFY
+30 FVCKESTFY
-39 GWGRKRS
+39 GWGRKES
-46 GQNAIDLSAKFDGEF
+46 GKKAIKLSTKFNGKF
-61 RLLED
+61 KLLED

-107 FEFSDEILQKA
+107 FEFSNEILQEA

-129 ISKYNNAPD
+129 ISKYNNAPN

-201 LSGKKKSDIDIAN
+201 LSGKKKSDINIAN

-269 SDDRVKAP
+269 SDDRAQIP
-277 SRRNRKLSIEQLFAG
+277 SRRNKKLILEQLFAG

-300 IDPYSGAP
+300 IDPYSCAP

-336 GFSIWKRKFMFP
+336 GFSIWKRKFMSP
-348 FLGKNLNFISTF
+348 FLGGNLNFISTF
-360 SKNPLQQALN
+360 SKDPLLLALKK
-370 LGLNKD
+370 GLNP
-376 SAIYIWGK
+376 SSLVYIWGK
-384 KEYPQVQ
+384 KEYPKLQ
-391 KWCDENSV
+391 KWCDENGV
-399 SITRV
+399 QIIRV

-419 RPYSLVFDDVGI
+419 RPYSLVFDDEGI
-431 YFDTTKPS
+431 YFDTTSPS

-448 KFSAYE
+448 KFSTYE

-609 QPRRYRSLSSDEL
+609 LPRRCRNLNIDEL
-622 IAGAYLL
+622 IAGAYII
-629 YPRYIHPLNL
+629 YPRYIYPVSL
-639 EACEACD
+639 EPCGASD
-646 LVVALQEQKIR
+646 LVLALQEQKQE
-657 LQQPINALLHKI
+657 LQKPINAVLHKI
-669 KSLYARV
+669 WSLYARV
-676 GQKLL
+676 GQKI
-681 YVVLF
+681 YKILF
-686 VVKR
+686 SDKR

>member
-1 MKFDGYSSSKKLIK
+1 MEFDGYSSSGKLIENTK
-15 NVNRFYKIKKYFKFT
+15 KFYKIKGFFKFT
-30 SIDKNSKFY
+30 LPSKNAIFY
-39 GWGRKRS
+39 GWGRKPS
-46 GQNAIDLSAKFDGEF
+46 GQQAVELASKFKGKF
-61 RLLED
+61 KLLED

-79 RAFSIVEDDIG
+79 KLLSVVEDDFG
-90 IYYDATRPSRLE
+90 IYYDATQPSRLE
-102 EILAN
+102 YILATS
-107 FEFSDEILQKA
+107 EFSAKIICEA
-118 RWCMDFITTHN
+118 RWCIDFI
-129 ISKYNNAPD
+129 ISNHICKYNNAPD
-138 ITQELIEKYELNKG
+138 ITTAQVQKYELQNNS
-152 KNILIIAQTSGDASL
+152 NILIIAQTHGDASL

-179 MINAAINENP
+179 MINAAINENL

-255 CICFGVPFYAGWGL
+255 CVCFGVPFYAGWGL
-269 SDDRVKAP
+269 SDDRAQIP
-277 SRRNRKLSIEQLFAG
+277 SRRNKKLSLEQLFAG
-292 AYMIYAKY
+292 AYLLYAKY

-376 SAIYIWGK
+376 SAVYIWGK

-391 KWCDENSV
+391 KWCDENGV
-399 SITRV
+399 QIIRV

-419 RPYSLVFDDVGI
+419 RPYSLVFDDAGI
-431 YFDTTKPS
+431 YFDTTMPS

-448 KFSAYE
+448 KFSPYE
-454 LEEAI
+454 IESA
-459 KLKQNLINSKI
+459 KQLREILVNSKI
-470 SKYNDDKDGIITPKN
+470 SKYNDDKDAIITHKN
-485 SKKIALVIG
+485 SKIALVIG

-500 SVKIGADGM
+500 SVRIGADGM
-509 KNIELIKQARLSS
+509 KNIELLRLARQNS
-522 PKAHIIYKPHPDVL
+522 PHAHIIYKPHPDVV
-536 SGNRIGQVDESEAL
+536 SGNRVGAVKTTEAL
-550 KYCDEIVTGV
+550 KYCDEVLEGV
-560 SMPVLLDIAD
+560 SMPTLLDIAD

-583 ILRGKRVICYGRP
+583 ILRGKKVVCYGRP

-639 EACEACD
+639 EACEARD
-646 LVVALQEQKIR
+646 LVVALQEQIKELKSNILMQIKYKIYSSSVR
-657 LQQPINALLHKI
+657 IVQKI
-669 KSLYARV
+669 LRK
-676 GQKLL
+676 
-681 YVVLF
+681 F
-686 VVKR
+686 VVKK

>member
-1 MKFDGYSSSKKLIK
+1 MEFDGYSSSGKLIENTK
-15 NVNRFYKIKKYFKFT
+15 KFYKIERFFKFT
-30 SIDKNSKFY
+30 LPSKNAIFY
-39 GWGRKRS
+39 GWGRKPS
-46 GQNAIDLSAKFDGEF
+46 GQQAVELASKFKGKF
-61 RLLED
+61 KLLED

-71 VGLGVDGA
+71 VGLGVEGA
-79 RAFSIVEDDIG
+79 RLLSVVEDDIG
-90 IYYDATRPSRLE
+90 IYYDATQPSQLE
-102 EILAN
+102 YILTAN
-107 FEFSDEILQKA
+107 EFDTKLLCEA
-118 RWCMDFITTHN
+118 RWCIDFLVSHHIC
-129 ISKYNNAPD
+129 KYNNAPD
-138 ITQELIEKYELNKG
+138 ITTAQVQKYELQNRS
-152 KNILIIAQTSGDASL
+152 NILIIAQTHGDASL

-201 LSGKKKSDIDIAN
+201 LSGKKKSDIDITN

-255 CICFGVPFYAGWGL
+255 CVCFGVPFYAGWGL
-269 SDDRVKAP
+269 SDDRAQIP
-277 SRRNRKLSIEQLFAG
+277 SRRNKKLSLEQLFAG
-292 AYMIYAKY
+292 AYLLYAKY
-300 IDPYSGAP
+300 IDPYNGAP
-308 TTLKRVLPQINA
+308 TTLKRVLPQINT
-320 LKNARLSECK
+320 LKNIKLNECK
-330 KQKFLF
+330 KTKFLF
-336 GFSIWKRKFMFP
+336 GFSIWKRKFMLP

-376 SAIYIWGK
+376 SAVYIWGK

-391 KWCDENSV
+391 KWCDENGV
-399 SITRV
+399 QIIRV

-431 YFDTTKPS
+431 YFDTTAPS
-439 RLENILNYH
+439 RLENILNHH
-448 KFSAYE
+448 KFSPYE
-454 LEEAI
+454 IESAK
-459 KLKQNLINSKI
+459 KLRDILINSKI
-470 SKYNDDKDGIITPKN
+470 SKYNDDKDDIITHKN
-485 SKKIALVIG
+485 DKKIALVIG

-509 KNIELIKQARLSS
+509 KNIELLRLARQNS
-522 PKAHIIYKPHPDVL
+522 PHAHIIYKPHPDVV
-536 SGNRIGQVDESEAL
+536 SGNRVGAVETTEAL
-550 KYCDEIVTGV
+550 KYCDEVLEGV
-560 SMPVLLDIAD
+560 SMPTLLDIAD

-583 ILRGKRVICYGRP
+583 ILRKKRVICYGRP

-609 QPRRYRSLSSDEL
+609 QPRRYRSLSRDEL

-646 LVVALQEQKIR
+646 LVVALQGQIKELKSNILMQIKYKIYSSSVRIAQKIFR
-657 LQQPINALLHKI
+657 K
-669 KSLYARV
+669 
-676 GQKLL
+676 
-681 YVVLF
+681 F

>member
-1 MKFDGYSSSKKLIK
+1 MEFDGYSSSGKLIENTK
-15 NVNRFYKIKKYFKFT
+15 KFYKIKRFFKFT
-30 SIDKNSKFY
+30 LPSKNAIFY
-39 GWGRKRS
+39 GWGRKPS
-46 GQNAIDLSAKFDGEF
+46 GQQAVELASKFKGKF
-61 RLLED
+61 KLLED

-71 VGLGVDGA
+71 VGLGVEGA
-79 RAFSIVEDDIG
+79 KLLSVVEDDFG
-90 IYYDATRPSRLE
+90 IYYDATQPSQLE
-102 EILAN
+102 HILSTS
-107 FEFSDEILQKA
+107 EFSTKIIYEA
-118 RWCMDFITTHN
+118 RWCIDFI
-129 ISKYNNAPD
+129 ISNHICKYNNAPD
-138 ITQELIEKYELNKG
+138 ITTVQVQKYELQNNS
-152 KNILIIAQTSGDASL
+152 NILIIAQTHGDASL

-201 LSGKKKSDIDIAN
+201 LSSKKKSDIDITN

-255 CICFGVPFYAGWGL
+255 CVCFGVPFYAGWGL
-269 SDDRVKAP
+269 SDDRVQAP
-277 SRRNRKLSIEQLFAG
+277 SRRNRTLSIEELFAG
-292 AYMIYAKY
+292 AYLLYAKY
-300 IDPYSGAP
+300 IDPYSGVP
-308 TTLKRVLPQINA
+308 TTLKRVLPQINT
-320 LKNARLSECK
+320 LKNIKLNECK
-330 KQKFLF
+330 KTKFLF

-384 KEYPQVQ
+384 KEYLQVQ
-391 KWCDENSV
+391 KWCDENGV
-399 SITRV
+399 QIIRV

-419 RPYSLVFDDVGI
+419 RPYSLVFDDAGI
-431 YFDTTKPS
+431 YFDTTMPS

-448 KFSAYE
+448 KFSPYE
-454 LEEAI
+454 IESAK
-459 KLKQNLINSKI
+459 KLREILVNSKI
-470 SKYNDDKDGIITPKN
+470 SKYNDDKDVIITHKN
-485 SKKIALVIG
+485 SKIALVVG

-500 SVKIGADGM
+500 SVRIGADGM
-509 KNIELIKQARLSS
+509 KNIELLRLARQNS
-522 PKAHIIYKPHPDVL
+522 PHAHIIYKPHPDVV
-536 SGNRIGQVDESEAL
+536 SGNRIGAVKTTEAL
-550 KYCDEIVTGV
+550 KYCDEVLEGV
-560 SMPVLLDIAD
+560 SMPTLLDIAD

-583 ILRGKRVICYGRP
+583 ILRKKRVICYGRP

-646 LVVALQEQKIR
+646 LVVALQEQIKELKSNILMQIKYKIYSSSVR
-657 LQQPINALLHKI
+657 IVQKI
-669 KSLYARV
+669 LRK
-676 GQKLL
+676 
-681 YVVLF
+681 F
-686 VVKR
+686 VVKK

>member
-1 MKFDGYSSSKKLIK
+1 MNGYLFYIK
-15 NVNRFYKIKKYFKFT
+15 NILNIFTNRVFI
-30 SIDKNSKFY
+30 
-39 GWGRKRS
+39 GWGRKRT
-46 GQNAIDLSAKFDGEF
+46 GQFACFLSVKFKGKF
-61 RLLED
+61 KLLED

-107 FEFSDEILQKA
+107 FEFSDEILQEA

-152 KNILIIAQTSGDASL
+152 QNILIIAQTSGDASL

-179 MINAAINENP
+179 MINAAINENS

-246 FEALMCGCE
+246 FEALMCGCK
-255 CICFGVPFYAGWGL
+255 CVCFGVPFYAGWGL

-336 GFSIWKRKFMFP
+336 GFSIWKRKFMVP
-348 FLGKNLNFISTF
+348 FLGGNLNFISTF
-360 SKNPLQQALN
+360 SKDPLLLALKK
-370 LGLNKD
+370 GLNP
-376 SAIYIWGK
+376 SSLVYIWGK
-384 KEYPQVQ
+384 KEYPKLQ
-391 KWCDENSV
+391 KWCDENGV
-399 SITRV
+399 SIIRV

-419 RPYSLVFDDVGI
+419 RPYSLVFDDEGI
-431 YFDTTKPS
+431 YFDTTSPS

-448 KFSAYE
+448 KFSPYE
-454 LEEAI
+454 LESAK
-459 KLKQNLINSKI
+459 KLREILVNSKI
-470 SKYNDDKDGIITPKN
+470 SKYNDDKDGIIKPKN

-509 KNIELIKQARLSS
+509 KNIELLRLARQNS
-522 PKAHIIYKPHPDVL
+522 PHAHIIYKPHPDVV
-536 SGNRIGQVDESEAL
+536 SGNRVGAVKATEAL
-550 KYCDEIVTGV
+550 KYCDEVLEGV
-560 SMPVLLDIAD
+560 SMPTLLDIAD

-583 ILRGKRVICYGRP
+583 ILRKKRVICYGRP
-596 FWAGWGLSDDKKP
+596 FWAGWGLSDDKKS

>member
-15 NVNRFYKIKKYFKFT
+15 NVIRFYKIKKYFKFT

-71 VGLGVDGA
+71 VGLGVEGA
-79 RAFSIVEDDIG
+79 KLLSVVEDDFG
-90 IYYDATRPSRLE
+90 IYYDATQPSQLE
-102 EILAN
+102 HILATS
-107 FEFSDEILQKA
+107 EFSTKIICEA
-118 RWCMDFITTHN
+118 RWCIDFI
-129 ISKYNNAPD
+129 ISNHICKYNNAPD
-138 ITQELIEKYELNKG
+138 ITTAQVQKYELQNNS
-152 KNILIIAQTSGDASL
+152 NILIIAQTSGDASL

-201 LSGKKKSDIDIAN
+201 LSGKKKSDINIEN

-246 FEALMCGCE
+246 FEALMCGCK
-255 CICFGVPFYAGWGL
+255 CVCFGVPFYAGWGL

-300 IDPYSGAP
+300 IDPYKGEK
-308 TTLKRVLPQINA
+308 TTLNSLLPQINII
-320 LKNARLSECK
+320 KNSKLNMENNK
-330 KQKFLF
+330 KFLF
-336 GFSIWKRKFMFP
+336 GFSIWKRKFMVP
-348 FLGKNLNFISTF
+348 FLGGNLNFISTF
-360 SKNPLQQALN
+360 SKDPLLLALKK
-370 LGLNKD
+370 GLNPN
-376 SAIYIWGK
+376 SLVYIWGK
-384 KEYPQVQ
+384 KEYPKLQ
-391 KWCDENSV
+391 KWCDENGV
-399 SITRV
+399 SIVRV

-448 KFSAYE
+448 KFSAHE

-509 KNIELIKQARLSS
+509 KNIELIKQARSNS

-609 QPRRYRSLSSDEL
+609 LPRRCRNLNIDEL
-622 IAGAYLL
+622 IAGAYII
-629 YPRYIHPLNL
+629 YPRYIYPVSL
-639 EACEACD
+639 EPCGASD
-646 LVVALQEQKIR
+646 LVLALQEQKQE
-657 LQQPINALLHKI
+657 LQKPINAVLHKI
-669 KSLYARV
+669 WSLYARI
-676 GQKLL
+676 GQKI
-681 YVVLF
+681 YKILF
-686 VVKR
+686 SDKK

>member
-1 MKFDGYSSSKKLIK
+1 MEFDGYSSSGKLIENTK
-15 NVNRFYKIKKYFKFT
+15 KFYKIKRFFKFT
-30 SIDKNSKFY
+30 LPSKNAIFY
-39 GWGRKRS
+39 GWGRKPS
-46 GQNAIDLSAKFDGEF
+46 GQQAVELASKFKGKF
-61 RLLED
+61 KLLED
-66 GFIRS
+66 DF
-71 VGLGVDGA
+71 GV
-79 RAFSIVEDDIG
+79 
-90 IYYDATRPSRLE
+90 YYDATQPSQLE
-102 EILAN
+102 RILATS
-107 FEFSDEILQKA
+107 EFSTKIICEA
-118 RWCMDFITTHN
+118 RWCIDFIVSHH
-129 ISKYNNAPD
+129 ICKYNNAPD
-138 ITQELIEKYELNKG
+138 ITTTQVQKYELQNNS
-152 KNILIIAQTSGDASL
+152 NILIIAQTHGDASL

-222 SENINPISLLKHIT
+222 SENINPISLLKHII

-255 CICFGVPFYAGWGL
+255 CVCFGVPFYAGWGL
-269 SDDRVKAP
+269 SDDRAQIP
-277 SRRNRKLSIEQLFAG
+277 SRRNKKLSLEQLFAG
-292 AYMIYAKY
+292 AYLLYAKY

-308 TTLKRVLPQINA
+308 TTLKRVLPQINT
-320 LKNARLSECK
+320 LKNIKLNECK
-330 KQKFLF
+330 KTKFLF
-336 GFSIWKRKFMFP
+336 GFSIWKRKFIFP

-370 LGLNKD
+370 LGLDKD
-376 SAIYIWGK
+376 SVVYIWGK
-384 KEYPQVQ
+384 KEYLQVQ
-391 KWCDENSV
+391 KWCDENGV
-399 SITRV
+399 QIIRV

-419 RPYSLVFDDVGI
+419 RPYSLVFDDAGI
-431 YFDTTKPS
+431 YFDTTAPS

-448 KFSAYE
+448 KFSPYE
-454 LEEAI
+454 IESAK
-459 KLKQNLINSKI
+459 KLREILINSKI
-470 SKYNDDKDGIITPKN
+470 SKYNDDKDDIITHKN
-485 SKKIALVIG
+485 DKKIALVIG

-500 SVKIGADGM
+500 SVRIGADGM
-509 KNIELIKQARLSS
+509 KNIELLRLARQNS
-522 PKAHIIYKPHPDVL
+522 PHAHIIYKPHPDVV
-536 SGNRIGQVDESEAL
+536 SGNRVGAVKITEAL
-550 KYCDEIVTGV
+550 KYCDEVLEGV
-560 SMPVLLDIAD
+560 SMPTLLDIAD

-583 ILRGKRVICYGRP
+583 ILRKKRVICYGRP

-609 QPRRYRSLSSDEL
+609 QPRRYRSLSRDEL

-646 LVVALQEQKIR
+646 LVVALQEQKTR
-657 LQQPINALLHKI
+657 LQQPINALLHKA

>member
-15 NVNRFYKIKKYFKFT
+15 NVIRFYKIKKYFKFT

-71 VGLGVDGA
+71 VGLGVEGA
-79 RAFSIVEDDIG
+79 KLLSVVEDDFG
-90 IYYDATRPSRLE
+90 IYYDATQPSQLE
-102 EILAN
+102 HILATS
-107 FEFSDEILQKA
+107 EFSTKIICEA
-118 RWCMDFITTHN
+118 RWCIDFI
-129 ISKYNNAPD
+129 ISNHICKYNNAPD
-138 ITQELIEKYELNKG
+138 ITTAQVQKYELQNNS
-152 KNILIIAQTSGDASL
+152 NILIIAQTSGDASL

-201 LSGKKKSDIDIAN
+201 LSGKKKSDINIEN

-222 SENINPISLLKHIT
+222 SENINPISLLKYIT
-236 KVYTKTSAMG
+236 KVYTKSSGMG
-246 FEALMCGCE
+246 FEALMCGCK
-255 CICFGVPFYAGWGL
+255 CICFGMPFYAGWGL

-308 TTLKRVLPQINA
+308 TTLKRVLPQINT
-320 LKNARLSECK
+320 LKNIKLNECK
-330 KQKFLF
+330 KTKFLF
-336 GFSIWKRKFMFP
+336 GFSIWKRKFMVP
-348 FLGKNLNFISTF
+348 FLGRNLNFISTF
-360 SKNPLQQALN
+360 SKDPLLLALKK
-370 LGLNKD
+370 GLNP
-376 SAIYIWGK
+376 SSLVYIWGK
-384 KEYPQVQ
+384 KEYPKLQ
-391 KWCDENSV
+391 KWCDENGV

-431 YFDTTKPS
+431 YFDTAKPS
-439 RLENILNYH
+439 KLENILNYH
-448 KFSAYE
+448 KFSAHE
-454 LEEAI
+454 LEEAR

-470 SKYNDDKDGIITPKN
+470 SKYNDDKDGIIKPKN

-500 SVKIGADGM
+500 SVKIGANGM
-509 KNIELIKQARLSS
+509 KNIELIKQARSNS
-522 PKAHIIYKPHPDVL
+522 TKAHIIYKPHPDVL

-596 FWAGWGLSDDKKP
+596 FWAGWGLSDDKKSL
-609 QPRRYRSLSSDEL
+609 PRRCRNLNIDEL
-622 IAGAYLL
+622 IAGAYII
-629 YPRYIHPLNL
+629 YPRYIHPVSL
-639 EACEACD
+639 EPCGASD
-646 LVVALQEQKIR
+646 LVLALQEQKQE
-657 LQQPINALLHKI
+657 LKKPINAALHRI
-669 KSLYARV
+669 WSLYARI
-676 GQKLL
+676 GQKI
-681 YVVLF
+681 YKILF
-686 VVKR
+686 SDKK

>member
-1 MKFDGYSSSKKLIK
+1 MEFDGYSSSGKLIENTK
-15 NVNRFYKIKKYFKFT
+15 KFYKIKRFFKFT
-30 SIDKNSKFY
+30 LPSKNAIFY
-39 GWGRKRS
+39 GWGRKPS
-46 GQNAIDLSAKFDGEF
+46 GQQAVELASKFKGKF
-61 RLLED
+61 KLLED

-71 VGLGVDGA
+71 VGLGVEGA
-79 RAFSIVEDDIG
+79 KLLSVVEDDFG
-90 IYYDATRPSRLE
+90 IYYDATQPSQLE
-102 EILAN
+102 HILATN
-107 FEFSDEILQKA
+107 EFSTKIICEA
-118 RWCMDFITTHN
+118 RWCIDFI
-129 ISKYNNAPD
+129 ISNHICKYNNAPD
-138 ITQELIEKYELNKG
+138 ITTAQIQKYELQNNS
-152 KNILIIAQTSGDASL
+152 NILIIAQTHGDASL

-246 FEALMCGCE
+246 FEALMCECE
-255 CICFGVPFYAGWGL
+255 CVCFGVPFYAGWGL
-269 SDDRVKAP
+269 SDDRAQIP
-277 SRRNRKLSIEQLFAG
+277 SRRNKKLSLEQLFAG
-292 AYMIYAKY
+292 AYLLYAKY

-320 LKNARLSECK
+320 LKNARLSENK

-391 KWCDENSV
+391 KWCDENGV
-399 SITRV
+399 QIIRV

-431 YFDTTKPS
+431 YFDTASPS

-448 KFSAYE
+448 KFSPYE
-454 LEEAI
+454 IESAK
-459 KLKQNLINSKI
+459 KLREILVNSKI
-470 SKYNDDKDGIITPKN
+470 SKYNDDKDVIITHKN
-485 SKKIALVIG
+485 SKIALVIG

-509 KNIELIKQARLSS
+509 KNIELLRLARQNS
-522 PKAHIIYKPHPDVL
+522 PHAHIIYKPHPDVV
-536 SGNRIGQVDESEAL
+536 SGNRVGAVKTTEAL
-550 KYCDEIVTGV
+550 RYCDEVLEGV
-560 SMPVLLDIAD
+560 SMPTLLDIAD

-583 ILRGKRVICYGRP
+583 ILRKKRVICYGRP
-596 FWAGWGLSDDKKP
+596 FWAGWGLSDDKKL

-646 LVVALQEQKIR
+646 LVVALQEQIKELKSNILMQIKYKIYSSSVR
-657 LQQPINALLHKI
+657 IVQKI
-669 KSLYARV
+669 LRK
-676 GQKLL
+676 
-681 YVVLF
+681 F
-686 VVKR
+686 VVKK

>member
-15 NVNRFYKIKKYFKFT
+15 NVIRFYKIKKYFKFT

-71 VGLGVDGA
+71 VGLGVEGA
-79 RAFSIVEDDIG
+79 KLLSVVEDDFG
-90 IYYDATRPSRLE
+90 IYYDATQPSQLE
-102 EILAN
+102 HILATS
-107 FEFSDEILQKA
+107 EFSTKIICEA
-118 RWCMDFITTHN
+118 RWCIDFI
-129 ISKYNNAPD
+129 ISNHICKYNNAPD
-138 ITQELIEKYELNKG
+138 ITTAQVQKYELQNNS
-152 KNILIIAQTSGDASL
+152 NILIIAQTHGDASL

-236 KVYTKTSAMG
+236 KVYTKSSGMG
-246 FEALMCGCE
+246 FEALMCGCK
-255 CICFGVPFYAGWGL
+255 CVCFGVPFYAGWGL

-308 TTLKRVLPQINA
+308 TTLKRVLPQINT
-320 LKNARLSECK
+320 LKNIKLNECK
-330 KQKFLF
+330 KTKFLF
-336 GFSIWKRKFMFP
+336 GFSIWKRKFMVP
-348 FLGKNLNFISTF
+348 FLGRNLNFISTF
-360 SKNPLQQALN
+360 SKDPLLLALKK
-370 LGLNKD
+370 GLNP
-376 SAIYIWGK
+376 SSLVYIWGK
-384 KEYPQVQ
+384 KEYPKLQ
-391 KWCDENSV
+391 KWCDENGV

-431 YFDTTKPS
+431 YFDITKPS

-448 KFSAYE
+448 KFSAHE

-609 QPRRYRSLSSDEL
+609 LPRRYRNLNIDEL
-622 IAGAYLL
+622 IAGAYII
-629 YPRYIHPLNL
+629 YPRYIYPVGL
-639 EACEACD
+639 EPCGASD
-646 LVVALQEQKIR
+646 LVLALQEQKQE
-657 LQQPINALLHKI
+657 LQKPINAALHRI
-669 KSLYARV
+669 WSLYARV
-676 GQKLL
+676 GQKI
-681 YVVLF
+681 YKILF
-686 VVKR
+686 SDKR

>member
-1 MKFDGYSSSKKLIK
+1 MEFDGYSSSGKLIENTK
-15 NVNRFYKIKKYFKFT
+15 KFYKIKRFFKFT
-30 SIDKNSKFY
+30 LPSTNAIFY
-39 GWGRKRS
+39 GWGRKPS
-46 GQNAIDLSAKFDGEF
+46 GQQAVELASKFKGKF
-61 RLLED
+61 KLLED

-71 VGLGVDGA
+71 VGLGVEGA
-79 RAFSIVEDDIG
+79 RLLSVVEDDTG
-90 IYYDATRPSRLE
+90 IYYDATQPSQLE
-102 EILAN
+102 HILATN
-107 FEFSDEILQKA
+107 EFDTKLLCEA
-118 RWCMDFITTHN
+118 RWCIDFI
-129 ISKYNNAPD
+129 ISNHICKYNNAPD
-138 ITQELIEKYELNKG
+138 ITTAQVEKYELQNRS
-152 KNILIIAQTSGDASL
+152 NILIIAQTHGDASL

-255 CICFGVPFYAGWGL
+255 CVCFGVPFYAGWGL
-269 SDDRVKAP
+269 SDDRAQIP
-277 SRRNRKLSIEQLFAG
+277 SRRNKKLSLEQLFAG
-292 AYMIYAKY
+292 AYLLYAKY
-300 IDPYSGAP
+300 IDPYNGAP
-308 TTLKRVLPQINA
+308 TTLKRVLPQINT
-320 LKNARLSECK
+320 LKNIKLNECK
-330 KQKFLF
+330 KAKFLF
-336 GFSIWKRKFMFP
+336 GFSIWKRKFMLP

-376 SAIYIWGK
+376 SAVYIWGK

-391 KWCDENSV
+391 KWCDENGV
-399 SITRV
+399 QIIRV
-404 EDGFIRSIGLGSDLT
+404 EDGFIRSVGLGSDLT

-431 YFDTTKPS
+431 YFDTTMPS

-448 KFSAYE
+448 KFSPYE
-454 LEEAI
+454 I
-459 KLKQNLINSKI
+459 KSAKKLREILINSKI
-470 SKYNDDKDGIITPKN
+470 SKYNDDKDAIITHKN
-485 SKKIALVIG
+485 SKIALVIG

-500 SVKIGADGM
+500 SVRIGADGM
-509 KNIELIKQARLSS
+509 KNIELLRLARQNS
-522 PKAHIIYKPHPDVL
+522 PHAHIIYKPHPDVV
-536 SGNRIGQVDESEAL
+536 SGNRVGAVETTEAL
-550 KYCDEIVTGV
+550 KYCDEVLEGV
-560 SMPVLLDIAD
+560 SMPTLLDIAD

-583 ILRGKRVICYGRP
+583 ILRKKRVVCYGRP

-639 EACEACD
+639 EACESCD
-646 LVVALQEQKIR
+646 LIVALQEQIKELKSNI
-657 LQQPINALLHKI
+657 LMKI
-669 KSLYARV
+669 KYKIYSSSVRI
-676 GQKLL
+676 GQKILRK
-681 YVVLF
+681 F